1 MLLFVNGR
9 PYKKKE
15 AILVNCLLY
24 NPKKPNENNLVF
36 LDPTVDFD
44 FSLLSGTKVITL
56 NENNKSTVAHKYRIS
71 YAFKKCNQPPITEQ
85 YLMYLT

>member
-1 MLLFVNGR
+1 LYCPELLFVNSR

-44 FSLLSGTKVITL
+44 FSFLSGTKVI
-56 NENNKSTVAHKYRIS
+56 NQHENNKSTAAQKY
-71 YAFKKCNQPPITEQ
+71 
-85 YLMYLT
+85 

>member
-1 MLLFVNGR
+1 LYCPGLLFVAGR
-9 PYKKKE
+9 AYKKKE

-44 FSLLSGTKVITL
+44 FSGLSGTKVITRYG
-56 NENNKSTVAHKYRIS
+56 NNK
-71 YAFKKCNQPPITEQ
+71 
-85 YLMYLT
+85 